1 MTILFVLALVFVGGS
16 AWAAVLR
23 VDGDCTDCG
32 NGSTWLQ
39 PFKTIRGAV
48 DAASDGDEIWVKK
61 LNFTP
66 YAYALE
72 SPITVTKAVSI
83 YGGFAGGE
91 TARDQRNWQANPT
104 IVDGQGTTGCFA
116 TDKSTNI
123 DGFTIR
129 NCSSVEFGGI
139 IIDGGDNP
147 SVNTIANCTFLGNNT
162 PYGGS
167 ALYIANSWATV
178 TNCNFSGNSAS
189 YGFGGALYIG
199 SSLPVTVSNCTFS
212 GNTAILGGAL
222 FAQYPEA
229 TITNCTFFDNFTNA
243 LNGINGGAIYIVA
256 GALPNTIANCT
267 ISRNSAAN
275 AGGAIYIDG
284 LTMYPTTVT
293 NSILWYNSTGTGVG
307 AQMAVRGHLSVGY
320 SDVQQGEPGI
330 ALFGDDAILSWG
342 AGNIID
348 DPSFVNSSNDFH
360 LVFGSPC
367 IDTGINSAPG
377 VGIVDFDGNTRI
389 VNGTVDMGAYEYQGA
404 PVADS
409 DGDGIPDN
417 VDNCPDV
424 VNPTQAD
431 TNGNGVGDACEQ
443 YAMPGENENNTP
455 TGSLSVAPSP
465 DGAIYINAAVT
476 FKPING
482 QTTPYVKPDPYNVVL
497 RLFDHS
503 SGNEIFADHVLC
515 GPPCSLPNDLVY
527 VSSPED
533 HSTTIELTQWFRN
546 LQPGKQ
552 YDVMAEYVNYCNDLA
567 LNPDGT
573 CPDGGDCITGIYQGQ
588 QPLNPKSFK
597 LASNKTVDQCPTISG
612 DAGGTGC
619 PYAEEGIVTLL
630 KVDLKHKPIV
640 SAKLLSQ
647 VGVRVFDPHDPK
659 FLAVAGSSCP
669 ASSKYGA
676 IFEANQGLVTGCV
689 TASNGVC
696 YAGLSQKGDYL
707 VIVRF
712 DDLETG
718 YTVYMGEP
726 LSHLVFILSKIA
738 INPFPIVKVYDK
750 GVFKEYFGIGLNVVP
765 LEPQ

>member
-1 MTILFVLALVFVGGS
+1 VWGRKEEVMKQGGIRNRLKRVTLAVFVTFAFFLAGGISLPPMAVAQIEYVTQGHDPFFGCKSLIRDQLNEVEFLRLDFTTPYTYNYVLSQLGSGGFFEGWIIASENNLLNLGES
-16 AWAAVLR
+16 AGIVH
-23 VDGDCTDCG
+23 
-32 NGSTWLQ
+32 GSTD
-39 PFKTIRGAV
+39 P
-48 DAASDGDEIWVKK
+48 
-61 LNFTP
+61 
-66 YAYALE
+66 
-72 SPITVTKAVSI
+72 
-83 YGGFAGGE
+83 
-91 TARDQRNWQANPT
+91 
-104 IVDGQGTTGCFA
+104 
-116 TDKSTNI
+116 
-123 DGFTIR
+123 
-129 NCSSVEFGGI
+129 
-139 IIDGGDNP
+139 
-147 SVNTIANCTFLGNNT
+147 
-162 PYGGS
+162 
-167 ALYIANSWATV
+167 
-178 TNCNFSGNSAS
+178 
-189 YGFGGALYIG
+189 
-199 SSLPVTVSNCTFS
+199 
-212 GNTAILGGAL
+212 AILGKAEQL
-222 FAQYPEA
+222 RDWFCFE
-229 TITNCTFFDNFTNA
+229 C
-243 LNGINGGAIYIVA
+243 VA
-256 GALPNTIANCT
+256 VSSTHEYA
-267 ISRNSAAN
+267 R
-275 AGGAIYIDG
+275 G
-284 LTMYPTTVT
+284 L
-293 NSILWYNSTGTGVG
+293 I
-307 AQMAVRGHLSVGY
+307 
-320 SDVQQGEPGI
+320 SDVDGSDPPQTQKAFSIGRRFNVEPNEVDFRVSGYGYRDSKIIPEEGI
-330 ALFGDDAILSWG
+330 FLIRAISSYVPPDTDGD
-342 AGNIID
+342 
-348 DPSFVNSSNDFH
+348 
-360 LVFGSPC
+360 
-367 IDTGINSAPG
+367 
-377 VGIVDFDGNTRI
+377 GIVDVCDNCPTVYNPGQEDTDGDGVGDACQLPPLDT
-389 VNGTVDMGAYEYQGA
+389 
-404 PVADS
+404 

-497 RLFDHS
+497 RLFENS

-750 GVFKEYFGIGLNVVP
+750 DVFKEYFGIGLNVVP